1 MSSILLGVLSYNKT
15 TNGADWPA
23 RVTRKEVTM
32 KTVIVAATIISI
44 AFASGLVI
52 AASDRCVV
60 EKSEGKTLVITC
72 RKDTKGFKPGSE
84 IKIKTSRK
92 AALEGC

>member
-1 MSSILLGVLSYNKT
+1 MGRPPLIK
-15 TNGADWPA
+15 
-23 RVTRKEVTM
+23 KEVSM

-44 AFASGLVI
+44 ALSSGLVI

-72 RKDTKGFKPGSE
+72 RKDTNGFKPGTE
-84 IKIKTSRK
+84 IKIKSSRK